1 MPSAS
6 NEKHYICFCKEICLP
21 LRSDISQSSQGTSYP
36 GIRKYSP
43 LWLPPILV
51 ISKPFSLYLP
61 SMLPFGWLNYLAC
74 TTFFQTGSSSGP
86 LYLASL
92 SFLTAPTTPWFLS
105 MRLLGISHFSDLI
118 CSPLVAY
125 LHSQTLTIAINRNCS
140 YYKLVDTE
148 MSPAGYTF
156 PFHIPSIVIIPSRE
170 ISSISSTLSV
180 SFLWLESSLS
190 E

>member
-1 MPSAS
+1 MSFP
-6 NEKHYICFCKEICLP
+6 EI
-21 LRSDISQSSQGTSYP
+21 RHFTVFSGDSHSYP
-36 GIRKYSP
+36 GIRKRSP
-43 LWLPPILV
+43 LWLHPILA

-61 SMLPFGWLNYLAC
+61 SMLPFGRLHYLVC
-74 TTFFQTGSSSGP
+74 TTFFQTGGSSGP

-105 MRLLGISHFSDLI
+105 MCLLGISHFSDLL

-156 PFHIPSIVIIPSRE
+156 PFHIPSIVIIPNRE
-170 ISSISSTLSV
+170 IPSISSTLSV
-180 SFLWLESSLS
+180 SSFWLENSLS
-190 E
+190 EENVGANE